1 MFFNYLFKIDYSKFP
16 YLHKAAQSSNSNIHK
31 YFLSRKLIDV
41 NAVDFFWKIHLMPAC
56 QAKQKKNIEFL
67 FEIDD
72 FDYLNQDNIGKD
84 ALIIEIKKK
93 VQYLNFFLSS

>member
-1 MFFNYLFKIDYSKFP
+1 
-16 YLHKAAQSSNSNIHK
+16 
-31 YFLSRKLIDV
+31 
-41 NAVDFFWKIHLMPAC
+41 MPEC

-72 FDYLNQDNIGKD
+72 FDYLNQDYIGKD

-93 VQYLNFFLSS
+93 SNI